1 VSASNDKVSVS
12 LREALRVQQTLFAAL
27 KGGPK
32 TTAMEVLA
40 LLYFSIH
47 PDVTQ
52 VEAAESL
59 GVTQAAVSAWL
70 LKWQD
75 LGFLELIPD
84 PQRLN
89 RKEVNWT
96 AEGRRLFTTVRDM
109 MR

>member
-1 VSASNDKVSVS
+1 VSDSNDRISTS
-12 LREALRVQQTLFAAL
+12 LRGALRVQQTILARL
-27 KGGPK
+27 KGGSK

-47 PDVTQ
+47 PDQTQ

-75 LGFLELIPD
+75 LGLLELVRD
-84 PQRLN
+84 PQQLN
-89 RKEVNWT
+89 RKEVSWT
-96 AEGRRLFTTVRDM
+96 ADGRRLFNTVRDM